1 MGSEIKEMVM
11 QKMQTEV
18 MCDLLDRG
26 ERLDGRDFEEY
37 REIKIQKNPIATA
50 DGSAYVKIGNTQV
63 LAAVKFDVVA
73 PFPDRPKEGALI
85 MNAEHLPVANPSFE
99 AGPPDE
105 KSIEMA
111 RTVDRAIR
119 SAETVD
125 LNSLYIEEGKVLGIF
140 VDLYVLDHAG
150 NYTDAAT
157 LAATAALL
165 NTKMPK
171 IENGAIVRGEY
182 SDYLK
187 LRALPVSTTFVRI
200 GKNWLIDPTEY
211 EEKVLNTRITIAT
224 TEEHVCAI
232 QKAEGWLSKDELL
245 DRIDVAFKK
254 GSELRKL
261 LTK

>member
-11 QKMQTEV
+11 EKMR
-18 MCDLLDRG
+18 MDIMNDLLDRG
-26 ERLDGRDFEEY
+26 DRLDGRAFDMY
-37 REIKIQKNPIATA
+37 RPIKIQKNPITTA
-50 DGSAYVKIGNTQV
+50 EGSAYARIGNTQI
-63 LAAVKFDVVA
+63 LAAVKFEVVA
-73 PFPDRPKEGALI
+73 PFPDRPTEGALI
-85 MNAEHLPVANPSFE
+85 INAEHLPLANPSFE
-99 AGPPDE
+99 SGPPDE

-119 SAETVD
+119 SAEAVN
-125 LNSLYIEEGKVLGIF
+125 LNELYLEEGKVLGIF

-165 NTKMPK
+165 NTRMPK
-171 IENGAIVRGEY
+171 VEGGTIVRGEY
-182 SDYLK
+182 GNYLK
-187 LRALPVSTTFVRI
+187 LRALPVSVTSIKI
-200 GKNWLIDPTEY
+200 GRHWLVDSTEY
-211 EEKVLNTRITIAT
+211 EEKVLNAKLTIAT

-232 QKAEGWLSKDELL
+232 QKGEGWVTKDELL
-245 DRIDVAFKK
+245 ERIDVAFKK

>member
-1 MGSEIKEMVM
+1 VM
-11 QKMQTEV
+11 QKMRAEV
-18 MCDLLDRG
+18 MTDLLDRG
-26 ERLDGRDFEEY
+26 ERLDGREFDEY
-37 REIKIQKNPIATA
+37 RPIKIQKNPITTA
-50 DGSAYVKIGNTQV
+50 DGSAYVRIGNTQV
-63 LAAVKFDVVA
+63 LAAVKFEVVA

-119 SAETVD
+119 SSEAID
-125 LNSLYIEEGKVLGIF
+125 LNELFIEDGKVLGIF

-171 IENGAIVRGEY
+171 IEGGVIIRGEY
-182 SDYLK
+182 KDYLK
-187 LRALPVSTTFVRI
+187 LRALPLSTTFIRVGRH
-200 GKNWLIDPTEY
+200 WLVDPTEY
-211 EEKVLNTRITIAT
+211 EEKVLNTRLTIAT
-224 TEEHVCAI
+224 TEEHVCAM
-232 QKAEGWLSKDELL
+232 QKAEGWVTKDELL
-245 DRIDVAFKK
+245 ERIDVAFKK

-261 LTK
+261 LTI